1 MPRPDR
7 RQTRQRILDAA
18 YELFYRRGYSR
29 VGVDAVAARAGI
41 TKRTLYNHF
50 DSKDALLAAVLER
63 QHAMALERIAHW
75 AQRLPRGRGAML
87 DRLFGDL
94 AGWAAEPR
102 WSGAGFTRLVMELAD
117 LPGHPARAIARR
129 HKSAIESRLADEFT
143 RRNVAEPL
151 ERARQTMILLEGC
164 QAMMLIQGKRGY
176 AESAARAARQLFAH
190 TRDKGR
196 S

>member
-117 LPGHPARAIARR
+117 LPGILRAPSRGGINWRSNPGLPTNLPAATSPSRWSAPGRR
-129 HKSAIESRLADEFT
+129 
-143 RRNVAEPL
+143 
-151 ERARQTMILLEGC
+151 
-164 QAMMLIQGKRGY
+164 
-176 AESAARAARQLFAH
+176 
-190 TRDKGR
+190 
-196 S
+196 